1 MDNGMAKE
9 WYFNFIIILLAS
21 NIILAQS
28 KIINEDFKEDGLSFK
43 AQSIVLL
50 AYDDGTNGSI
60 YNTIYELEDNSFIYG
75 FSGELN
81 YYLSSN
87 FGLGLGFG
95 IENLN
100 QPNIT
105 YYPLY
110 INIIGVLDD
119 TKNSIYTKANFG
131 IHLGDLD
138 KSGFVFRGGLGYRLK
153 VYKNILS
160 NFELSYS
167 YQNIYK
173 SFENSQRPE
182 NYYNIESLGISIGIE
197 IN

>member
-1 MDNGMAKE
+1 MNH
-9 WYFNFIIILLAS
+9 L
-21 NIILAQS
+21 
-28 KIINEDFKEDGLSFK
+28 KINKLKVG
-43 AQSIVLL
+43 IV
-50 AYDDGTNGSI
+50 
-60 YNTIYELEDNSFIYG
+60 
-75 FSGELN
+75 
-81 YYLSSN
+81 
-87 FGLGLGFG
+87 GLGNQSND
-95 IENLN
+95 NLI
-100 QPNIT
+100 PSICLSK
-105 YYPLY
+105 YAK
-110 INIIGVLDD
+110 IVAICDID